1 MRGFFCKTRTTALL
15 CLFVT
20 GCTTNYYIDQST
32 PHQKPLNTQKETV
45 FVTNKNHKD
54 FELLK
59 KSEIY
64 NLSEDPTKA
73 APLTL
78 TKPSYE
84 MSLYCG
90 VGTLMTFGLIPEK
103 CPYEEKLSY
112 SIGQG
117 NTVRHYEHN
126 ITYYSRTSLWE
137 ALLIPFRNSREKIRV
152 KALAIS
158 KRQE

>member
-1 MRGFFCKTRTTALL
+1 MKTYFIKIWVALML
-15 CLFVT
+15 GCFVT
-20 GCTTNYYIDQST
+20 GCTTNYYIGKNNQS
-32 PHQKPLNTQKETV
+32 QKPLYSQKETV

-59 KSEIY
+59 QSEIY
-64 NLSEDPTKA
+64 NLSEDRTKA

-78 TKPSYE
+78 TKPAYG

-90 VGTLMTFGLIPEK
+90 IGTLMTFGLIPEK
-103 CPYEEKLSY
+103 CPYEEKLYY

-137 ALLIPFRNSREKIRV
+137 ALLIPFRNSREEIRV